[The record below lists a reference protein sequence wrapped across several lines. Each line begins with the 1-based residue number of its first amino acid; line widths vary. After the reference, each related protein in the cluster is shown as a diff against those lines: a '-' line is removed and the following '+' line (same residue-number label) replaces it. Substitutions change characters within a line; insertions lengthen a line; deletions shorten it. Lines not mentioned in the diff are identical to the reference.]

1 MKKTDKSPKN
11 LFVVR
16 ICTKGPNKKGYYVA
30 KAREV
35 TKKGVNHREREIHI
49 KEKVSKGDLIQITKN
64 GAKVVKGKI

>member
-16 ICTKGPNKKGYYVA
+16 TCTKGPNKKGYYVA

-49 KEKVSKGDLIQITKN
+49 KEKVSKGD
-64 GAKVVKGKI
+64 